1 MRELIIIYK
10 VNYLILHVWWH
21 NFAPYLQVKS
31 VNMQDNYVNMKD
43 IYVDNLFREYFDLW
57 ITYEH

>member
-1 MRELIIIYK
+1 MYGGITKI
-10 VNYLILHVWWH
+10 
-21 NFAPYLQVKS
+21 APYLQVKS

>member
-10 VNYLILHVWWH
+10 VNQLILHVWWH
-21 NFAPYLQVKS
+21 NFALYLQVKS